1 MQYNEYLEEEGIN
14 VRDSVCGVVTGGCRS
29 GLFLR
34 LEDGQEAYARFG
46 GIYPGAR
53 VLCTVIKRATDRW
66 RVLVSVDS
74 VLEDAAA

>member
-1 MQYNEYLEEEGIN
+1 MPNREYLEEETS

-29 GLFLR
+29 GLFLK
-34 LEDGQEAYARFG
+34 LENGQEAFARFG
-46 GIYPGAR
+46 GIYPGTR

-74 VLEDAAA
+74 VLDGEAA